1 MRSTT
6 EISVSSRD
14 VSSSMASLRI
24 HMLTCKYDTAVKK
37 CIGHNKCD
45 TNSCTLEYDTPL
57 HFKIIRYLVEECN
70 VYHHFKPFGRSD
82 TPLHVASL
90 CGHLDIV
97 PHLVEECNVE
107 ANQCIEHNERSDT
120 PLHVASLCGHL
131 DIVRY
136 LVEVCNA
143 NANQR
148 NERSHTSLHIA
159 SQYGHLDIVQYLVE
173 ECNVDTNQCNEHN
186 ERSDTPLRVAS
197 QYDQFHI
204 IQYLVEEG
212 QVDAEDGRY
221 GTTAVYAA

>member
-70 VYHHFKPFGRSD
+70 VYHHFKPFG
-82 TPLHVASL
+82 
-90 CGHLDIV
+90 
-97 PHLVEECNVE
+97 
-107 ANQCIEHNERSDT
+107 RSDT

-221 GTTAVYAA
+221 GKTAVYAA

>member
-70 VYHHFKPFGRSD
+70 VYHHFKPFG
-82 TPLHVASL
+82 
-90 CGHLDIV
+90 
-97 PHLVEECNVE
+97 
-107 ANQCIEHNERSDT
+107 RSDT

>member
-1 MRSTT
+1 
-6 EISVSSRD
+6 
-14 VSSSMASLRI
+14 MASLRI

-97 PHLVEECNVE
+97 
-107 ANQCIEHNERSDT
+107 
-120 PLHVASLCGHL
+120 
-131 DIVRY
+131 RY

-148 NERSHTSLHIA
+148 NERSHTSLNIA

>member
-24 HMLTCKYDTAVKK
+24 HMLTCIYDTAVKK
-37 CIGHNKCD
+37 YIGHNKCD

-70 VYHHFKPFGRSD
+70 VYHHFKPFG
-82 TPLHVASL
+82 
-90 CGHLDIV
+90 
-97 PHLVEECNVE
+97 
-107 ANQCIEHNERSDT
+107 RSDT

-186 ERSDTPLRVAS
+186 ERSDTPLRVAR

>member
-70 VYHHFKPFGRSD
+70 VYHHFKPFG
-82 TPLHVASL
+82 
-90 CGHLDIV
+90 
-97 PHLVEECNVE
+97 
-107 ANQCIEHNERSDT
+107 RSDT

-221 GTTAVYAA
+221 DTTAVYAA